1 MAIQQNP
8 KEPIKAKKS
17 KMKLFWIVIL
27 ELVILLVLVGIYF
40 VFIKDKKEPVPSDK
54 TDISE
59 EEDPLKEDEKVEPE
73 DLLTPEELKALE
85 EQERIQAEFTEME
98 GLIAEADHLTL
109 GYDYDGA
116 IELIK
121 SYQGNQGGYTIYPVL
136 VDAITRIEADKA
148 SLLLYGGSYT
158 SVTQFNH
165 VFFHSLVAD
174 NSKAFDG
181 DDDSTG
187 YNMYMTTVTEFENM
201 MQSMYDDGYVLVSI
215 HDIANIGTLEDGTT
229 RFVEKEIYL
238 PEGKKPF
245 VLSQDDVNYYDYMTG
260 DGFAS
265 RIVIGEDGKPT
276 CEMVLDD
283 GSIATGDFDMVPIVD
298 RFVEEHPD
306 FSYNGAKGII
316 ALTGYEGT
324 LGYRTNDPESPTY
337 EQDKEKAK
345 AVAEVMKAGGWEF
358 ASHTWGHKNM
368 QTRTFSQVKTDMNR
382 WLEEVS
388 PLIGPTDI
396 LLFPFGVD
404 IETTMGTYSND
415 KFQYLKEVGF
425 NYYCGVDKKP
435 WMHVKKEYVR
445 MTRRPLDGQA
455 MLEFTG
461 RLDDLFDVQA
471 MLDPERPARDW

>member
-1 MAIQQNP
+1 
-8 KEPIKAKKS
+8 
-17 KMKLFWIVIL
+17 
-27 ELVILLVLVGIYF
+27 
-40 VFIKDKKEPVPSDK
+40 
-54 TDISE
+54 
-59 EEDPLKEDEKVEPE
+59 
-73 DLLTPEELKALE
+73 
-85 EQERIQAEFTEME
+85 
-98 GLIAEADHLTL
+98 
-109 GYDYDGA
+109 
-116 IELIK
+116 
-121 SYQGNQGGYTIYPVL
+121 
-136 VDAITRIEADKA
+136 
-148 SLLLYGGSYT
+148 
-158 SVTQFNH
+158 
-165 VFFHSLVAD
+165 
-174 NSKAFDG
+174 KAFDG
-181 DDDSTG
+181 DEDSTG
-187 YNMYMTTVTEFENM
+187 YNMYMTTITEFENM
-201 MQSMYDDGYVLVSI
+201 MQSMYEDGYVLVSI
-215 HDIANIGTLEDGTT
+215 HDIANIETQEDGTT
-229 RFVEKEIYL
+229 KFVEKEIYL

-260 DGFAS
+260 DGFAT

-404 IETTMGTYSND
+404 IETTMGTYSSD

-425 NYYCGVDKKP
+425 NYYCGVDSKP

-455 MLEFTG
+455 MLEFTS
-461 RLDDLFDVQA
+461 RLDDLFDVGA
-471 MLDPERPARDW
+471 ILDPERPAKDW